1 MSDKRMQIPAKPH
14 GRRFKKTKDCDG
26 IIEEFSIF
34 ASPVLHEVSAK
45 L

>member
-1 MSDKRMQIPAKPH
+1 MQIPAKPH
-14 GRRFKKTKDCDG
+14 GRLQRRFKKTKDCDG